1 MLSGRTPR
9 AWGFLLV
16 SYMPLAPEREELR
29 EGEAKEPLRE
39 RISKIKVLH
48 NLHVFVGATR
58 GSVSSPPK
66 LVCSSLRGFAL
77 AGRR

>member
-1 MLSGRTPR
+1 
-9 AWGFLLV
+9 
-16 SYMPLAPEREELR
+16 MPLAPEREA
-29 EGEAKEPLRE
+29 EGQKEPLRE

-66 LVCSSLRGFAL
+66 HSLLQLAWIRLGRAAL
-77 AGRR
+77 DWVTQPQ

>member
-1 MLSGRTPR
+1 MLRRTTR
-9 AWGFLLV
+9 AWGLLLV
-16 SYMPLAPEREELR
+16 SYVPLAPEQHAER

-66 LVCSSLRGFAL
+66 LVCSILRGFAL

>member
-1 MLSGRTPR
+1 MLSGRTTR

-16 SYMPLAPEREELR
+16 SYVTLAPEREK
-29 EGEAKEPLRE
+29 EAKEPLRE